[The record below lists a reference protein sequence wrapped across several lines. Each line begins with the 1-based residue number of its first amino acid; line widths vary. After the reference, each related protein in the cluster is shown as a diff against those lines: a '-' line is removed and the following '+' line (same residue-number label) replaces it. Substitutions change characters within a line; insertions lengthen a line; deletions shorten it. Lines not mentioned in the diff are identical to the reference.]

1 MNGKTWSLLCVT
13 TSRSRDNE
21 SIAIT
26 TAAVRPV
33 GVALSSVDL
42 ARFMETSGDEG
53 GDGTI
58 NLIHDTVWLVNRS
71 DGRCFPKWP
80 RCHIGKQGEN
90 ANFHRSPDS
99 GVVPQHMDFE
109 KWYQGP
115 SASTQRCGSHLI
127 GSSVEGALCRETGC
141 GGEQNGGSGLKLASH
156 SGPPLNLRES
166 FGNVFISGTA
176 S

>member
-58 NLIHDTVWLVNRS
+58 NLIHDTAWLVSRS
-71 DGRCFPKWP
+71 DG
-80 RCHIGKQGEN
+80 
-90 ANFHRSPDS
+90 
-99 GVVPQHMDFE
+99 
-109 KWYQGP
+109 
-115 SASTQRCGSHLI
+115 
-127 GSSVEGALCRETGC
+127 
-141 GGEQNGGSGLKLASH
+141 
-156 SGPPLNLRES
+156 
-166 FGNVFISGTA
+166 
-176 S
+176 

>member
-1 MNGKTWSLLCVT
+1 MNQSPSPQQQLDPSAWPSRRLTWLGSWK
-13 TSRSRDNE
+13 RR
-21 SIAIT
+21 
-26 TAAVRPV
+26 
-33 GVALSSVDL
+33 
-42 ARFMETSGDEG
+42 ETRG

-115 SASTQRCGSHLI
+115 SASTQRCGSHLS